1 MGQERKLRLGPD
13 RLRLPRGASPHTRRH
28 RLPETKCPYER
39 YKYQK
44 VEHPTLP
51 PNSTQVC
58 VQMDSQFLA
67 NSATMDGNDL
77 SSVVGHGEHWCVCAW
92 AFASAVDRDPTS
104 IEGLQLMCDESNSKL
119 REVYQHY
126 IDEGEGLT
134 GPTGNSYGPTEAL
147 AAVNR
152 LCPEPS
158 AGWDVI
164 AQSGLMAS

>member
-1 MGQERKLRLGPD
+1 
-13 RLRLPRGASPHTRRH
+13 
-28 RLPETKCPYER
+28 
-39 YKYQK
+39 
-44 VEHPTLP
+44 
-51 PNSTQVC
+51 
-58 VQMDSQFLA
+58 MDSQFLA

-104 IEGLQLMCDESNSKL
+104 IEGLQLKCDESNSKL

-147 AAVNR
+147 AAVAGDADCNR
-152 LCPEPS
+152 PHDPPPHIPLLPR
-158 AGWDVI
+158 
-164 AQSGLMAS
+164 